1 MFKVKQI
8 KQLLLDEPTKNFI
21 VIILITIIYLGLFFC
36 PKIKQFFVLF
46 REASQL
52 KAEIVTTRR
61 EWADID
67 ALKVEL
73 LRLNERKNYYEK
85 RLPGR
90 KEVPAVL
97 EYLSS
102 AAKELNVRISEI
114 KPVEQEVSGGQI
126 FYSVP
131 ILLKAECEYHQ
142 LGRFLNELEKADRFM
157 KISDI
162 KMIASPKQTGTL
174 YIQLIIVTYVMSQG

>member
-1 MFKVKQI
+1 MLRVKQF
-8 KQLLLDEPTKNFI
+8 KQLQLDESTKNFI
-21 VIILITIIYLGLFFC
+21 VIILIIVIYLGLFFS
-36 PKIKQFFVLF
+36 PKIKQCLALF

-52 KAEIVTTRR
+52 KAEIIATRR
-61 EWADID
+61 DWASMNT
-67 ALKVEL
+67 LKAEL
-73 LRLNERKNYYEK
+73 LRLNERKDYYEK
-85 RLPGR
+85 RLPGK
-90 KEVPAVL
+90 KEIPAVL

-102 AAKELNVRISEI
+102 AAKKLNVRLSEI

-162 KMIASPKQTGTL
+162 KIIANPKQAGAL
-174 YIQLIIVTYVMSQG
+174 CIQLIIVTYVMSQG